1 MLQLPPSWY
10 SEQPCGSMSLQLTE
24 QMKTM
29 YLDIMI
35 GERFYRQISYE
46 YSPLFA
52 IDYQDLIDYVM
63 KKLPSLAK
71 EKRMWT
77 IREGKKVFR

>member
-1 MLQLPPSWY
+1 
-10 SEQPCGSMSLQLTE
+10 
-24 QMKTM
+24 M

-52 IDYQDLIDYVM
+52 IDYKDLIDYVI
-63 KKLPSLAK
+63 KKLPSLAN
-71 EKRMWT
+71 EKRIWT
-77 IREGKKVFR
+77 IREGKKVFNR

>member
-1 MLQLPPSWY
+1 
-10 SEQPCGSMSLQLTE
+10 
-24 QMKTM
+24 MKM
-29 YLDIMI
+29 YLDIMV
-35 GERFYRQISYE
+35 GDRFYRQISYE

-52 IDYQDLIDYVM
+52 IDYGELVDYVL

-77 IREGKKVFR
+77 IREGKKVFNNR